1 MTTNPRGFWRLALT
15 PKWIGALLLA
25 LAVAAAFA
33 LLGQWQ
39 LERSF
44 REVGTQNPSPT
55 ASVAKPI
62 DEVVTA
68 GKPLTAGADGTR
80 VSFEIMLDTKNSFVV
95 ANRQQDG
102 ELGYWLIA
110 NSRTVE
116 GASLTLAL
124 GFTPDL
130 ATAEN
135 ARTKLVGSIQ
145 AQAFLPHSGAF
156 LATEAPLRQD
166 PAHPHL
172 LQSLSIAQLVNLYSP
187 ESPLV
192 SYPGFVALDQQL
204 TELELIDIGAKAATL
219 EVNYLNIFYAVEW
232 ALFAGFAVFLWWR
245 LVKDAVIA
253 ERLN

>member
-1 MTTNPRGFWRLALT
+1 MTTKPRGFWRIALT

-44 REVGTQNPSPT
+44 REVGTQNPGPT
-55 ASVAKPI
+55 ASAATPI
-62 DEVVTA
+62 DQVVTA
-68 GKPLTAGADGTR
+68 GKPLTAGADGSR
-80 VSFEIMLDTKNSFVV
+80 VSFEVMLDTKNVFIIT
-95 ANRQQDG
+95 NRQQGG
-102 ELGYWLIA
+102 EAGHWLIA

-124 GFTPDL
+124 GFTSEL
-130 ATAEN
+130 AVAETA
-135 ARTKLVGSIQ
+135 RLRLMDSIQ
-145 AQAFLPHSGAF
+145 AQAFLPNSGTF

-166 PAHPHL
+166 SANPHVL
-172 LQSLSIAQLVNLYSP
+172 KSLSLAQLVNLYEP
-187 ESPLV
+187 ERPLL
-192 SYPGFVALDQQL
+192 SYPGFVVLDQQV
-204 TELELIDIGAKAATL
+204 TDLELIDIGAKAAYV
-219 EVNYLNIFYAVEW
+219 EVNYLNVFYAIEW
-232 ALFAGFAVFLWWR
+232 VLFAGFAVFLWWR

>member
-1 MTTNPRGFWRLALT
+1 MTTKPRGFWRLALT

-44 REVGTQNPSPT
+44 REVGTQTPNPT

-68 GKPLTAGADGTR
+68 GKPLTAGADGIR
-80 VSFEIMLDTKNSFVV
+80 VSFEIMLDTKNTYLV

-124 GFTPDL
+124 GFTTDL
-130 ATAEN
+130 NAAES
-135 ARTKLVGSIQ
+135 ARTRLMNSIQ
-145 AQAFLPHSGAF
+145 AQAFMPHTGTF

-172 LQSLSIAQLVNLYSP
+172 LQSLSIAQLVNLYAP
-187 ESPLV
+187 ESSLV
-192 SYPGFVALDQQL
+192 SYPGFVALDQKL
-204 TELELIDIGAKAATL
+204 TDLAPIDIGAKSAYL
-219 EVNYLNIFYAVEW
+219 EVNYLNVFYALEW